1 MSGVYS
7 FVEGAGDLATWI
19 GSLGTIG
26 AFIVAFWQI
35 RRERVERH
43 RRDRRER
50 WERLREHADHV
61 TAWVA
66 DGHVTIANS
75 SRHPV
80 FDVCIRWHD
89 GQQRV
94 FDFVAPGTTHDR
106 VDAAV
111 ASGAVPYLDFTDP
124 RGHRWQR
131 ELGKT
136 PRMVYDAAGPAER
149 PDAAGTGVR

>member
-1 MSGVYS
+1 MGVVYH

-43 RRDRRER
+43 KRDRRER

-66 DGHVTIANS
+66 DEQLTVANG
-75 SRHPV
+75 SRHLVHEVRITLPDGGQRA
-80 FDVCIRWHD
+80 FDYIE
-89 GQQRV
+89 
-94 FDFVAPGTTHDR
+94 PGTSRAELDTPVRH
-106 VDAAV
+106 
-111 ASGAVPYLDFTDP
+111 GAVSDLCFTDA

-131 ELGKT
+131 IGGSA
-136 PRMVYDAAGPAER
+136 PRLIDDATV
-149 PDAAGTGVR
+149 AADGTSATDVATS

>member
-66 DGHVTIANS
+66 DGHVTIANG

-80 FDVCIRWHD
+80 HDVCITLQD
-89 GQQRV
+89 GKQRSLR
-94 FDFVAPGTTHDR
+94 FVAPGSTR
-106 VDAAV
+106 EPIEAAI
-111 ASGAVPYLDFTDP
+111 ASGPVPYLRFTDP

-131 ELGKT
+131 ELGDA
-136 PRMVYDAAGPAER
+136 PVLIEDAANPR
-149 PDAAGTGVR
+149 DSQAATTSAAR